1 MRKVS
6 EGVFWP
12 NHVPDPTSN
21 DYDTVPD
28 SGNEL
33 CMEVHGTEKWVRDYK
48 NGEENNEQTVGG
60 VAIEQTDDDD
70 TKIEED
76 PALGWC
82 QMRSQPKTPS
92 TILQRE
98 EDGVRPQRGKQAAHY
113 GPGARGNHQGNY
125 RNVHAAIDTSHK

>member
-1 MRKVS
+1 MHEVS
-6 EGVFWP
+6 ERVFWP
-12 NHVPDPTSN
+12 NHMPDPTSD

-28 SGNEL
+28 SGNEF

-82 QMRSQPKTPS
+82 QVRSQPKTPS

-98 EDGVRPQRGKQAAHY
+98 EDA
-113 GPGARGNHQGNY
+113 
-125 RNVHAAIDTSHK
+125 